1 MSDFLDALIWK
12 KTKQGKTLAIRIG
25 SAKKLDNGNINVY
38 LDALPMPG
46 PDGNCQI
53 TIAPR
58 RERAANTGKS
68 EPELEDAIPF

>member
-1 MSDFLDALIWK
+1 MADEYLDALTWK
-12 KTKQGKTLAIRIG
+12 KTKAGKTLAIRIG

-46 PDGNCQI
+46 PDGCQI

-58 RERAANTGKS
+58 RDKAGKS
-68 EPELEDAIPF
+68 DTPF

>member
-1 MSDFLDALIWK
+1 MADEYLDALTWK
-12 KTKQGKTLAIRIG
+12 KTKGGKTLAIRIG

-46 PDGNCQI
+46 PDGCQI

-58 RERAANTGKS
+58 REKADKS
-68 EPELEDAIPF
+68 ETPF

>member
-1 MSDFLDALIWK
+1 MSEFLDALTWK

-46 PDGNCQI
+46 PDGCQI

-58 RERAANTGKS
+58 REKPAASDDPNV
-68 EPELEDAIPF
+68 PF